1 MNNFFNSC
9 RVFFFPLLLI
19 STLASCTE
27 SFVERRQREA
37 KEFSE
42 RECPRMVD
50 TYIRMDSMA
59 FSEEPVGLVYYYTVL
74 GELDNEELLTPDV
87 VEDFRTRLLEN
98 IRNDINMRRDKEEG
112 FTFTYRYTSEKTG
125 KPFIEAAFGPEDYR

>member
-1 MNNFFNSC
+1 MKN
-9 RVFFFPLLLI
+9 
-19 STLASCTE
+19 
-27 SFVERRQREA
+27 QREA